1 MLSMGPG
8 FTRLE
13 QSVLNAICEMYPK
26 DRAALEAQLA
36 SATLLRRENTGA
48 GFYTYFA
55 MEPPPDTAI
64 QGKRIRPGPT
74 AKVGGLQYGMGFI
87 LWLKEGCV
95 ECLEGYSHDEST
107 RGFDFEQL
115 WFELVQ
121 D

>member
-1 MLSMGPG
+1 MGPE
-8 FTRLE
+8 FTSLE
-13 QSVLNAICEMYPK
+13 QSVLKVICEMYPQ
-26 DRAALEAQLA
+26 DRAALESQLA

-48 GFYTYFA
+48 GFYTYFTVA
-55 MEPPPDTAI
+55 PPPAI
-64 QGKRIRPGPT
+64 AILGKRIRPGPT

-107 RGFDFEQL
+107 RGFDFERL
-115 WFELVQ
+115 EFELVQ